1 MKSDIEIQ
9 KYVIDQLN
17 WEPILRATEI
27 TVAVRNG
34 VVTLSGTVPT
44 WSQKMAAEHA
54 VKKVAGVKAIAENVV
69 VGIAPDF
76 ERSDTELA
84 DAVVHA
90 LRWNISVPD
99 DKIMVK
105 VENGM
110 VSLEGEV
117 EWEYQRAAAV
127 KTVEHLAGIKIVHNF
142 ITIKPKI
149 DAGDIRQKIAEALER
164 SATIDAGKIDV
175 AVQGG
180 KVTLTGKVRSFAEQ
194 DDAVNAAW
202 SAPGVSQV
210 ENNLELE
217 ENEYRW

>member
-1 MKSDIEIQ
+1 MKSDVEI
-9 KYVIDQLN
+9 KKNVIDQLN
-17 WEPILRATEI
+17 WEPVLQSTELG
-27 TVAVRNG
+27 VAVKNG

-44 WSQKMAAEHA
+44 YSQKMAAEHA
-54 VKKVAGVKAIAENVV
+54 VKKVAGVKALAENVT
-69 VGIAPDF
+69 VGIAPDY

-90 LRWNISVPD
+90 LKWNISVPD
-99 DKIMVK
+99 DKIMIK
-105 VENGM
+105 VENGI
-110 VSLEGEV
+110 VALEGEV

-127 KTVEHLAGIKIVHNF
+127 KTVEHLAGIKLVHNF
-142 ITIKPKI
+142 ITIRPRI
-149 DAGDIRQKIAEALER
+149 NATDIKQKISAAFDR
-164 SATIDAGKIDV
+164 SATIDAGKIN
-175 AVQGG
+175 VQVQDGI
-180 KVTLTGKVRSFAEQ
+180 VTLTGKVRSFAEQ